1 MKNWN
6 SVEEKWREQLQ
17 NKSEDIPEGLWSR
30 LEKRLPERL
39 EEKPTRRF
47 PIYWAAAAMLLL
59 ALGLSWNWNTAP
71 EEGAVEV
78 TRVIEKTEP
87 LVEKVETSTAKPLIV
102 MNKATQTT
110 FQKASLQPASDVAAS
125 IASVIEESVK
135 EEVVATVPTIEKKEE
150 QSPEIVTVRLD
161 INPIVEEEVKP
172 DFTQQKRRKSL
183 FGKIVGEIRQALD
196 GEPVNWQKLKEGN
209 AAFEN
214 SIHNVANTYVKTE
227 ENFKRTL
234 QLH

>member
-17 NKSEDIPEGLWSR
+17 NKSQDIPEGLWSR
-30 LEKRLPERL
+30 IEERL

-71 EEGAVEV
+71 EKGAAEV
-78 TRVIEKTEP
+78 TRVIEKTVTP
-87 LVEKVETSTAKPLIV
+87 TEKVATSESEPLIV
-102 MNKATQTT
+102 TNKATEPA
-110 FQKASLQPASDVAAS
+110 FQKASSQPASDEAAPTIS
-125 IASVIEESVK
+125 IIEEAVK
-135 EEVVATVPTIEKKEE
+135 EEVVATASTIEKKEE
-150 QSPEIVTVRLD
+150 SPEIVTVRLD

-172 DFTQQKRRKSL
+172 AFTQQKRRKSL

-234 QLH
+234 QLQ

>member
-30 LEKRLPERL
+30 LEERL

-87 LVEKVETSTAKPLIV
+87 FGEKVETFTAKPLIV
-102 MNKATQTT
+102 TNKATEPA
-110 FQKASLQPASDVAAS
+110 FQKASSQPASDEAAPTMS
-125 IASVIEESVK
+125 IIEESVK

-209 AAFEN
+209 TAFEN
-214 SIHNVANTYVKTE
+214 SIHTVANTYVKTE
-227 ENFKRTL
+227 ENLKRTL
-234 QLH
+234 QIQ

>member
-30 LEKRLPERL
+30 IEERL

-59 ALGLSWNWNTAP
+59 ALGLSWTWNTAP
-71 EEGAVEV
+71 EETTQVA
-78 TRVIEKTEP
+78 KTEKMVAP
-87 LVEKVETSTAKPLIV
+87 LEKVETTIAEPSNVQSLPTESTLAKARFKPAMEVASSVAPAIE
-102 MNKATQTT
+102 KAPKEET
-110 FQKASLQPASDVAAS
+110 
-125 IASVIEESVK
+125 IASV
-135 EEVVATVPTIEKKEE
+135 PMIEKQEE
-150 QSPEIVTVRLD
+150 PQEILTVRLD
-161 INPIVEEEVKP
+161 INPVVEEEIKP
-172 DFTQQKRRKSL
+172 AFTQQKRRKSL

-214 SIHNVANTYVKTE
+214 SIHTVANTYVKTE
-227 ENFKRTL
+227 ENVKRTL
-234 QLH
+234 QIQ

>member
-30 LEKRLPERL
+30 IEERL

-59 ALGLSWNWNTAP
+59 ALGLSWTWNTAP
-71 EEGAVEV
+71 EETTQVA
-78 TRVIEKTEP
+78 KTEKMVAP
-87 LVEKVETSTAKPLIV
+87 LEKVETTIAEPSNVQSLPTESTLAKARFKPAMEV
-102 MNKATQTT
+102 ASPVATAIEEAPKEET
-110 FQKASLQPASDVAAS
+110 
-125 IASVIEESVK
+125 IASV
-135 EEVVATVPTIEKKEE
+135 PMIEKQEE
-150 QSPEIVTVRLD
+150 PQEILTVRLD
-161 INPIVEEEVKP
+161 INPVVEEEIKP
-172 DFTQQKRRKSL
+172 AFTQQKRRKSL

-214 SIHNVANTYVKTE
+214 SIHTVANTYVKTE
-227 ENFKRTL
+227 ENVKRTL
-234 QLH
+234 QIQ

>member
-30 LEKRLPERL
+30 LEERL

-71 EEGAVEV
+71 EEESAEV

-87 LVEKVETSTAKPLIV
+87 LVKKVETSTAKPLIV
-102 MNKATQTT
+102 TNKATEPA
-110 FQKASLQPASDVAAS
+110 FQKASSQPASDEAAPTMS
-125 IASVIEESVK
+125 IIEEAVK
-135 EEVVATVPTIEKKEE
+135 EEVVATAPTTEKKEE
-150 QSPEIVTVRLD
+150 SPEIVTVRLD

-172 DFTQQKRRKSL
+172 AFTQQKRRKSL

-214 SIHNVANTYVKTE
+214 SIHTVANTYVKTE

-234 QLH
+234 QLQ

>member
-30 LEKRLPERL
+30 IEERL

-71 EEGAVEV
+71 EEDAIEV
-78 TRVIEKTEP
+78 TRVIEKTDTP
-87 LVEKVETSTAKPLIV
+87 VEKVTTSESEPLIV
-102 MNKATQTT
+102 PIKATEPT
-110 FQKASLQPASDVAAS
+110 FQKASLPLTSNGATPV
-125 IASVIEESVK
+125 ASVIEESVK
-135 EEVVATVPTIEKKEE
+135 EEVVATVPAIEKKEE

-161 INPIVEEEVKP
+161 IDPITEEDVKP
-172 DFTQQKRRKSL
+172 AFTQKKRRKSL

-214 SIHNVANTYVKTE
+214 SIHTVANTYVKTE
-227 ENFKRTL
+227 ENLKRTL
-234 QLH
+234 QLQ

>member
-6 SVEEKWREQLQ
+6 SVEDKWREQLQ
-17 NKSEDIPEGLWSR
+17 NKSEEIPQGLWSR
-30 LEKRLPERL
+30 IEERL

-47 PIYWAAAAMLLL
+47 PIYWAAAAMLFL

-71 EEGAVEV
+71 DVEAAEVV
-78 TRVIEKTEP
+78 TRVMKKTVTPAEKVATTEADPVIVTKKATEP
-87 LVEKVETSTAKPLIV
+87 NLENI
-102 MNKATQTT
+102 
-110 FQKASLQPASDVAAS
+110 SLQPASDVAVPATT
-125 IASVIEESVK
+125 VMEESVK
-135 EEVVATVPTIEKKEE
+135 EEVVASVPATEKKDEVA
-150 QSPEIVTVRLD
+150 EIITVRLD

-172 DFTQQKRRKSL
+172 VFTQQKRRKSL

-209 AAFEN
+209 TAFEN
-214 SIHNVANTYVKTE
+214 SIHTVANTYVKTE

-234 QLH
+234 QLQ